1 MRTTMANAIVASV
14 ETPDEPTISVAE
26 AGRLLGISQGHA
38 YKATRDGDIPT
49 VRIGRSLRVPTVWVR
64 RVLQLEEK
72 AQSGAL
78 R

>member
-1 MRTTMANAIVASV
+1 MEI
-14 ETPDEPTISVAE
+14 PDAPTISVAQ

-49 VRIGRSLRVPTVWVR
+49 VRIGRSLRVPTAWIR
-64 RVLQLEEK
+64 RVLQLEEQ
-72 AQSGAL
+72 AQRGDLAEAS